1 MLTKLQKYVDEMRE
15 STSVNAKKSI
25 LEKYASDED
34 IKKLLRYTYDPYLK
48 YGVTKKNILKKADLS
63 EDWKLNIGG
72 VGWNPARTLFDLL
85 DDLAARKLTGHDA
98 IRAVYAYIY
107 SAGESHKD
115 LILSIINKD
124 LQTRANATLINKVIP
139 KLIPTFDVALA
150 NTLESVNPN
159 KVNVFDG
166 NWSVSR
172 KLDGV
177 RCICITDENGLAT
190 FYTREGNK
198 INTVNKLKEVVDI
211 HHLPNIVFDGELC
224 LIDEAG
230 NEDFQ
235 GIVSAFR
242 KGNYEIPNPAYNIFD
257 YLTKEEFNT
266 GCSAEDRDYNTR
278 YRELSGLF
286 HSKMLAAGGQLRQ
299 VLQTTLRGPEQLEAC
314 KEQAAE
320 LGWEGLMLRKS
331 APYKA
336 GRTNDLLKV
345 KSFIDAE
352 FEVIG
357 MELGE
362 FRSVANGKEVLLEDV
377 LSNILIGLVVD
388 GTTYS
393 VGVGSGFSLEER
405 VRYAKNPE
413 LIVGK
418 RVTVKYFGVT
428 QNKEGSFSLRIPTFK
443 CIRDFE

>member
-15 STSVNAKKSI
+15 STSVNAKKAV
-25 LEKYASDED
+25 LEKYASEED

-257 YLTKEEFNT
+257 YLTKEEFDA
-266 GCSAEDRDYNTR
+266 GYSAEDRDYNTR
-278 YRELSGLF
+278 D
-286 HSKMLAAGGQLRQ
+286 
-299 VLQTTLRGPEQLEAC
+299 
-314 KEQAAE
+314 
-320 LGWEGLMLRKS
+320 RKS
-331 APYKA
+331 
-336 GRTNDLLKV
+336 
-345 KSFIDAE
+345 
-352 FEVIG
+352 
-357 MELGE
+357 
-362 FRSVANGKEVLLEDV
+362 
-377 LSNILIGLVVD
+377 VV
-388 GTTYS
+388 
-393 VGVGSGFSLEER
+393 
-405 VRYAKNPE
+405 
-413 LIVGK
+413 
-418 RVTVKYFGVT
+418 
-428 QNKEGSFSLRIPTFK
+428 
-443 CIRDFE
+443 